1 MNRKDNNNDNIF
13 KIFTGALKAWSIKQG
28 ETVTYKLRGIAS
40 GTALDAEGDRMSEST
55 LRSMESQIIG
65 LTLHKDHV
73 FKVDNTLGHFVDAK
87 VISGSDGNVREL
99 WVEADLEPFDVNPDA
114 KRVYEKIQ
122 SGTRLGFSIAGIL
135 KEWERIDSADSKG
148 RFLVTGLELL
158 SVDLVT
164 VPAYRASLGS
174 IDTIQDQIGSGEKS
188 MNGLYICK
196 DIGKLIRDFDTT
208 ESQLSTEPEDDISS
222 RIDALEKRIDHL
234 EKTATP
240 EKTSAED
247 IQTPQETDID
257 IKNILDR
264 ICHIESR
271 IVDPPKS
278 KGLMVSKD
286 GSISLEDDVSEA
298 FEKGSGHLI

>member
-1 MNRKDNNNDNIF
+1 MNSKNNNNDNIF
-13 KIFTGALKAWSIKQG
+13 KIFTGALKAWSVKQG

-40 GTALDAEGDRMSEST
+40 GTALDAEGDRMSENT

-87 VISGSDGNVREL
+87 VITGADGNVREL

-135 KEWERIDSADSKG
+135 KEWERIDSGDSKG
-148 RFLVTGLELL
+148 RFLVTGLDLL

-174 IDTIQDQIGSGEKS
+174 IDTIQDKTGSQEKS

-196 DIGKLIRDFDTT
+196 DIGKLIRDLKTG
-208 ESQLSTEPEDDISS
+208 ESLSAAETEDDISS
-222 RIDALEKRIDHL
+222 RITALEKRLDHL
-234 EKTATP
+234 EKTATL
-240 EKTSAED
+240 EKTSSED
-247 IQTPQETDID
+247 IQPLQASNTDI
-257 IKNILDR
+257 NSILER
-264 ICHIESR
+264 ITRIESR

-286 GSISLEDDVSEA
+286 GSVSAEDDVAEA

>member
-1 MNRKDNNNDNIF
+1 MNRKDNNNENIF
-13 KIFTGALKAWSIKQG
+13 KIFTGALKAWSVKQG

-40 GTALDAEGDRMSEST
+40 GTALDAEGDRMSEQT

-87 VISGSDGNVREL
+87 VITGSDGHVREL

-135 KEWERIDSADSKG
+135 KEWERIDSGDSKG

-174 IDTIQDQIGSGEKS
+174 IDSIQDKMGSQEKS
-188 MNGLYICK
+188 LNGMYICK
-196 DIGKLIRDFDTT
+196 DIGRMIRDFKTG
-208 ESQLSTEPEDDISS
+208 ESQQTAETDDDIPS
-222 RIDALEKRIDHL
+222 RIVALEKRIDHL
-234 EKTATP
+234 EKVSDGDNQIPQTTAT
-240 EKTSAED
+240 D
-247 IQTPQETDID
+247 I
-257 IKNILDR
+257 NSILER
-264 ICHIESR
+264 ISRIESR

-286 GSISLEDDVSEA
+286 GSVSVEDDVSEA